1 VLRSFFLTPLEYA
14 VLGPAIGGFRLVLY
28 ADVANL
34 IQYHRVPASTGSWL
48 GLVAVVYAAGV
59 VPAAMTGVVRN
70 LVLRRLSAA
79 WRLSL
84 GFRLVLGALTGAASC
99 AAAGALVR
107 AWEVTP
113 SFFAQFCTW
122 GAIAGAIL
130 AAIFPTN
137 RELDAS
143 SKVRWGSPGA

>member
-1 VLRSFFLTPLEYA
+1 
-14 VLGPAIGGFRLVLY
+14 VLY
-28 ADVANL
+28 ADVASL

-59 VPAAMTGVVRN
+59 VPAAMTGVVWN

-99 AAAGALVR
+99 VAAGALVR

-113 SFFAQFCTW
+113 SFFAQFCIR

-130 AAIFPTN
+130 AAIFPRTVSWMRRPTYVGAALV
-137 RELDAS
+137 RESVA
-143 SKVRWGSPGA
+143 GGGAAPALTGL